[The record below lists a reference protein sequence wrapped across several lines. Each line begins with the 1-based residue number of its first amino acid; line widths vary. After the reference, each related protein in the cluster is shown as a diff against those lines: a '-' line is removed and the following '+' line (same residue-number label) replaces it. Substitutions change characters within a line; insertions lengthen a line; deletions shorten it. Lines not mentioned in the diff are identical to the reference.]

1 MKAEIYKVG
10 IYCRLSVDDASSSA
24 KAGNY
29 IPADESVSIENQK
42 ELLSKFVMLNGW
54 VETRTYVDDGFSGGN
69 FQRPGFLDMLED
81 ARKGI
86 INLILVKDLSRLG
99 RDYVEVGRY
108 TDIVFPS
115 LGCRF
120 VSVLDCLDSEG
131 DNTDMLHFRSLMND
145 YHLRDLSTKIK
156 SVIHNKKIN
165 GQYLGSMA
173 PFGYAK
179 SAEDSHRLVID
190 EYAAGIVRRIFDMRL
205 SGTAYSRIVASLNR
219 ENIPS
224 PRFYWYQ
231 NHSGDT
237 GKVKRMWTTAMV
249 KIILNN
255 EVYCGIL
262 RMNYKGTRSY
272 KDRTMVAKPEA
283 EWIRHEGL
291 HEAIVS
297 PEVWNTVQ
305 KLNDETRRR
314 FENRQPPC
322 PKLFSG
328 KLVCADC
335 KSSLATITSKHRL
348 RNGCEHSY
356 ISYVCSTHMQSGQT
370 SCSWHRVNER
380 TLAQIVT
387 AEIRSHAQAIALDES
402 AVVDKLRHR
411 LEQYDMQRFA
421 SAQQEIRQLRLRVEK
436 LTEITAKLYED
447 KISGAISEDT
457 FVVLMQ
463 KNEQVRQAG
472 AERLNVLLSETE
484 QAEQE
489 TAAVLNWTALVR
501 KHLNLDI
508 LDRAVID
515 ELIDHIEI
523 GERTIVDGAMQQD
536 IKIFYRFVGF
546 VG

>member
-1 MKAEIYKVG
+1 ME
-10 IYCRLSVDDASSSA
+10 
-24 KAGNY
+24 
-29 IPADESVSIENQK
+29 
-42 ELLSKFVMLNGW
+42 
-54 VETRTYVDDGFSGGN
+54 
-69 FQRPGFLDMLED
+69 MLED

-99 RDYVEVGRY
+99 RDFVEVGRY
-108 TDIVFPS
+108 TDVVFPS

-156 SVIHNKKIN
+156 SVIHNKKIS

-173 PFGYAK
+173 PFGYTK

-205 SGTAYSRIVASLNR
+205 SGTAYARIVAALNR
-219 ENIPS
+219 EGIPS

-249 KIILNN
+249 KLILNN

-272 KDRTMVAKPEA
+272 KDRTMVDKPET
-283 EWIRHEGL
+283 EWICHEGL

-297 PEVWNTVQ
+297 PEVWSTVQ
-305 KLNDETRRR
+305 KINEETRRR

-328 KLVCADC
+328 KLVCAGC

-348 RNGCEHSY
+348 KNGCEHSY

-370 SCSWHRVNER
+370 ICSWHRINEKA
-380 TLAQIVT
+380 LAQIVT
-387 AEIRSHAQAIALDES
+387 AEIQSHAQAIALDEA
-402 AVVDKLRHR
+402 AVVDRLRHR
-411 LEQYDMQRFA
+411 LAQYDTQRFA

-436 LTEITAKLYED
+436 LTEMTAKLYED
-447 KISGAISEDT
+447 KISGAISEET
-457 FVVLMQ
+457 FVMLMQ
-463 KNEQVRQAG
+463 KNEQARQSG
-472 AERLNVLLSETE
+472 AERLNVLLSEVE
-484 QAEQE
+484 MAKQAD
-489 TAAVLNWTALVR
+489 ASVLNWTTLVR
-501 KHLNLDI
+501 KHLNLDV

-515 ELIDHIEI
+515 ELIDHVEV
-523 GERTIVDGAMQQD
+523 GERTISDGVMQQG